1 MSKLA
6 GKRIGFALTGSFC
19 TFEKIIPELEKLAQE
34 GCDLYPIMSHNA
46 YSLDTKF
53 GTAENWRKKIE
64 RITGKEIVHSV
75 VQAEP
80 IGPERL
86 LDLVIVAPCTGNTLA
101 KLANGVTD
109 TSVTMACKAHWRND
123 RPVLIAVSTNDGLGA
138 NLKNLGILMAMK
150 NVYFVPFGQD
160 NPTAKKNSL
169 VADMTRIIPAAIAAI
184 EGRQLQPVLQ

>member
-19 TFEKIIPELEKLAQE
+19 TFEKVIPELEKLAQE

-64 RITGKEIVHSV
+64 RITGKEIIHSV
-75 VQAEP
+75 LQAEP

-150 NVYFVPFGQD
+150 NVYFVPFRQD

-169 VADMTRIIPAAIAAI
+169 VADMTKIKPAAVAAI